1 MSNPQQ
7 PPERA
12 STGPAGIE
20 PREPVEPT
28 TGTPVAGQPTAP
40 HPAPGPAAPGP
51 AAKDRAATDPAATN
65 PTASETATDT
75 PTATDTRLTAAGPR
89 LLPATREHS
98 GPAAPHAAGSES
110 AVVGPDG
117 GTAQTGAGAR
127 ADAAQPSASPVG
139 RLAATVERLRHEV
152 LAAHAEADGRA
163 LIELA
168 KGILVERLRCGP
180 AQAARQLAELTEQA
194 GATPLEFAVEVI
206 NQASRDRLSEVTSAF
221 LAVAAAQ
228 DGPEGTADPGSRED
242 RSSAVRLRAAES
254 GALAADDTQAV
265 ADSLLEHAL
274 APLGAEAVAIWAV
287 GSDGSLTLAGSAG
300 FSAAEADR
308 WRYVPPGVATVA
320 RHGLAERAGQWIA
333 SLSETGLPSIGQHHH
348 PDGGRVALPAGTG
361 GRIHGVLE
369 IAWPAPL
376 DPQPPQIVRQIEAL
390 AELCA
395 HTLETGARLRPD
407 ENAKPRVV
415 PDAAELMD
423 LADGLHD
430 PALVLVPHLDA
441 DGDLVDF
448 RIQHANS
455 RFLDP
460 AGRPRGVINGALL
473 LEAYPM
479 AAGPTELFD
488 RIERVYA
495 TGEPFRAHRMRLTAL
510 VGDVPLSAVADI
522 SISRHANSVLLI
534 WRIEDEAARLAS
546 LLQHAQRLGRIGG
559 FEENLLTGEIT
570 WNGQLFA
577 LYGRSPSSL
586 PVPLEELS
594 AHAHPDDAVAIGRFL
609 RTLLHHRRS
618 ASTAFR
624 LQRPDGVTRHI
635 RVVAEPVLDSD
646 GRLFVVRGA
655 YQDISAQHWTEVA
668 LAATRDQL
676 AHTEQQASERN
687 RLALQLQHAIMPP
700 TQAPLEADGL
710 QVAVRYRPAE
720 TEQLV
725 GGDWYDA
732 VVLPSRLVLLCVG
745 DVAGHGIEAATS
757 MVVLRNA
764 LRGLAVTGA
773 GPGQLLSWLNMV
785 AHHLTGA
792 VTATAVCALYDPHRH
807 TLRWARAGH
816 LPPVLVRGTDAA
828 PLPLVRGMLLGV
840 VSDTVY
846 EEHEVQLAVDDTLL
860 MYTDG
865 LIERRDRSVEESLA
879 QLLTAARMVPP
890 TLDQQLDRLLTYS
903 KSDTDDDTCIVGI
916 RVG

>member
-1 MSNPQQ
+1 MSDLRPPSEPQSVPVGHQ
-7 PPERA
+7 PA
-12 STGPAGIE
+12 
-20 PREPVEPT
+20 VD
-28 TGTPVAGQPTAP
+28 GT
-40 HPAPGPAAPGP
+40 
-51 AAKDRAATDPAATN
+51 
-65 PTASETATDT
+65 
-75 PTATDTRLTAAGPR
+75 
-89 LLPATREHS
+89 
-98 GPAAPHAAGSES
+98 
-110 AVVGPDG
+110 DG
-117 GTAQTGAGAR
+117 DGH
-127 ADAAQPSASPVG
+127 ASPVG
-139 RLAATVERLRHEV
+139 RLAATVERLRREV
-152 LAAHAEADGRA
+152 RAAQAEADGRA

-168 KGILVERLRCGP
+168 KGILVERLGCGP
-180 AQAARQLAELTEQA
+180 AQASRQLAELTAQA
-194 GATPLEFAVEVI
+194 GVTPLEFAVEVI

-221 LAVAAAQ
+221 LAATA
-228 DGPEGTADPGSRED
+228 PADPPDGQ
-242 RSSAVRLRAAES
+242 SSAVRLRTAES

-274 APLGAEAVAIWAV
+274 TPLGAVAVAIWAL
-287 GSDGSLTLAGSAG
+287 GSDGSLALAGSAG
-300 FSAAEADR
+300 FSPAEAGR
-308 WRYVPPGVATVA
+308 WRHVPPGVTTVA
-320 RHGLAERAGQWIA
+320 RRGLTERSGEWIS
-333 SLSETGLPSIGQHHH
+333 SLSETALPSIGQHHH
-348 PDGGRVALPAGTG
+348 PDGGRVAVPAGTG

-369 IAWPAPL
+369 IVWPAPL
-376 DPQPPQIVRQIEAL
+376 EPPPPAIVRQIEAL

-395 HTLETGARLRPD
+395 HTLETNALQHPD
-407 ENAKPRVV
+407 GGPAPRVL
-415 PDAAELMD
+415 PDVSELMD

-430 PALVLVPHLDA
+430 PALVLVPHLGS
-441 DGDLVDF
+441 DGHLVDF
-448 RIQHANS
+448 RIHHVNS

-460 AGRPRGVINGALL
+460 AGRPRGAVNGALL

-479 AAGPTELFD
+479 AAGHSELFD

-510 VGDVPLSAVADI
+510 VDDVQLAAVADI
-522 SISRHANSVLLI
+522 NVSRHGDSVLLI
-534 WRIEDEAARLAS
+534 WRIEDETARLAS

-570 WNGQLFA
+570 WNGQLYH
-577 LYGRSPSSL
+577 LYGRPVSDS
-586 PVPLEELS
+586 PVPLEDLP

-609 RTLLHHRRS
+609 RTLLHQRRP

-635 RVVAEPVLDSD
+635 RVVAEPVLDSS
-646 GRLFVVRGA
+646 GQLYVLRGA
-655 YQDISAQHWTEVA
+655 YQDISAHHWTEVA

-687 RLALQLQHAIMPP
+687 RLTLQLQHAIMPP
-700 TQAPLEADGL
+700 TQAPLEVPGL
-710 QVAVRYRPAE
+710 DVAVRYRPAE
-720 TEQLV
+720 TQHLV

-792 VTATAVCALYDPHRH
+792 VTATAVCALYDPETN

-816 LPPVLVRGTDAA
+816 LPPVLVRGSEAA
-828 PLPLVRGMLLGV
+828 PLPLVTGLLLGAV
-840 VSDTVY
+840 PEARY

-879 QLLTAARMVPP
+879 QFLTVARAVPP
-890 TLDQQLDRLLTYS
+890 TLDQQLDRLLTHS
-903 KSDTDDDTCIVGI
+903 RSDTDDDTCIVGI
-916 RVG
+916 RVA